1 MISLAAVHAYIAVH
15 LISWHVFGIEIW
27 GKTAMMGVPSLAK
40 GWINAASI
48 MVILILLSI
57 FIFGRGFCGWVCH
70 MRGAIEF
77 ADWILR
83 KLKVQ
88 QYLNVRE
95 RNVLVNTQHR
105 WLLRVGALFV
115 LLLPVII
122 LVHNVGFTPR
132 VDVMSP
138 PPVADLPGYE
148 GQAFAKTAPFNF
160 SIQANWHDFLLAFG
174 LAVFIQFTMS
184 VVLNLRYGHGA
195 FCRILCPYATM
206 MVPLMNISP
215 VQSKI
220 TRVAQCTGC
229 RDCSNACPQGI
240 DVSREIF
247 HFNGKV
253 INRECIK
260 CYACIDACD
269 DHVLRDTSAPA
280 VAQTDRLKPYEK
292 RPWQQE
298 LVRKDGYRT
307 DARHMQVYE
316 PLGPVT
322 DFLSIIV
329 ALVAGGISSRF
340 GGFWFYPGAI
350 FAFILFRDAAL
361 RSSRQIAKWQGQH
374 KI

>member
-1 MISLAAVHAYIAVH
+1 MGQTAEVSDQPLQLIPVEALKEREHHSSCSISTSGPRKASWRYRWRMISLAAVHAYIAFH
-15 LISWHVFGIEIW
+15 LISWHVFGIQIW

-57 FIFGRGFCGWVCH
+57 FVFGRSFCGWVCH

-77 ADWILR
+77 ADWIL
-83 KLKVQ
+83 KTLKVRR
-88 QYLNVRE
+88 YLNVRD
-95 RNVLVNTQHR
+95 RNVLINTRHR

-115 LLLPVII
+115 LLLPAII
-122 LVHNVGFTPR
+122 LIHKGGFTPK

-148 GQAFAKTAPFNF
+148 GKAFAKSAPFNF
-160 SIQANWHDFLLAFG
+160 TIQPKWDGILLAFG
-174 LAVFIQFTMS
+174 MAVFIQFTMS
-184 VVLNLRYGHGA
+184 IVLNLRYGHGA
-195 FCRILCPYATM
+195 FCRILCPYAPM
-206 MVPLMNISP
+206 MTPLMNISP

-269 DHVLRDTSAPA
+269 APIQPPSARTS
-280 VAQTDRLKPYEK
+280 T
-292 RPWQQE
+292 
-298 LVRKDGYRT
+298 LVRFRYLVPRPNAFSRYPAT
-307 DARHMQVYE
+307 EWRPAPSRA
-316 PLGPVT
+316 PGPEGWAPCT
-322 DFLSIIV
+322 TP
-329 ALVAGGISSRF
+329 SS
-340 GGFWFYPGAI
+340 G
-350 FAFILFRDAAL
+350 
-361 RSSRQIAKWQGQH
+361 RS
-374 KI
+374 